1 MIPRSRACRSPR
13 RRRLSMPPKRE
24 FSGTASSD
32 SLWTIVLAA
41 GEGRRLCSLT
51 RALHGE
57 DLPKQYALIRSQRSL
72 LQETVSRAIQWS
84 APSRIVVVVA
94 ADRENIAREQLRSH
108 DGLDVVVQPRNR
120 GTGAGILLPLARV
133 LAKEPNAQ
141 VVILPSDHYVREEY
155 TFAESVLR
163 AQRTAQASNSV
174 VLLAAT
180 PDRAETQYGWIVP
193 DRSAAVAGAFRVARF
208 HEKPPAAL
216 ARSLYLRGALWNT
229 FIMTGTVSR
238 FWELARHHLPLQ
250 SALFTP
256 YCRHIGTE
264 REAAFLQEI
273 YERLV
278 PADFSRDVI
287 EKADGLGVETL
298 GPCGWS
304 DWGTPERVLHS
315 LQGTREWAELMAKL
329 VGRLPLDAG
338 RALPAEIRHFECE
351 PEEDLV
357 VV

>member
-1 MIPRSRACRSPR
+1 
-13 RRRLSMPPKRE
+13 
-24 FSGTASSD
+24 
-32 SLWTIVLAA
+32 VLAA

-57 DLPKQYALIRSQRSL
+57 DLPKQYAFIRSQRSL
-72 LQETVSRAIQWS
+72 LQETVSRALGWS

-94 ADRENIAREQLRSH
+94 ADRESIAREQLRSQ
-108 DGLDVVVQPRNR
+108 GSVGVVVQPRNR
-120 GTGAGILLPLARV
+120 GTGPGILLPLARV
-133 LAKEPNAQ
+133 LAKEPDAQ
-141 VVILPSDHYVREEY
+141 VVILPSDHYVREES
-155 TFAESVLR
+155 TFAESVWR
-163 AQRTAQASNSV
+163 AQRTARASNSV

-180 PDRAETQYGWIVP
+180 PDQAETQYGWIVP
-193 DRSAAVAGAFRVARF
+193 ERSTVVAGASRVAQF

-216 ARSLYLRGALWNT
+216 AQSLYLRGALWNT
-229 FIMTGTVSR
+229 FIMTGSASC

-250 SALFTP
+250 SALFTS
-256 YCRHIGTE
+256 YRGHIGTE
-264 REAAFLQEI
+264 GEAASLQET

-329 VGRLPLDAG
+329 PGRLPLDAP
-338 RALPAEIRHFECE
+338 RCLLAEMRSLEFQ
-351 PEEDLV
+351 PEELV
-357 VV
+357 PV